1 MLRFVPDHLKT
12 KKMCKHAVKKLLFL
26 IRCFADHYK
35 MQEMCDKTIL
45 ENGVMLKSALTPTK
59 FTKCVIKLY
68 NIHMH

>member
-45 ENGVMLKSALTPTK
+45 ENGVMLKSVLTPTK
-59 FTKCVIKLY
+59 FTKCVIKLC